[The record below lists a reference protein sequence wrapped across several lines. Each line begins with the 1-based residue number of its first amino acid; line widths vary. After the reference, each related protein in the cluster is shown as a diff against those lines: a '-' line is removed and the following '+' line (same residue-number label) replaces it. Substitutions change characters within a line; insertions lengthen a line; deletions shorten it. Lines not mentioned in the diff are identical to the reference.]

1 MKVFIRR
8 EFYVASIEI
17 RSIFEKGKGID
28 MNIALILAGGTGSR
42 TEQSVPKQFI
52 SIYEKPIIIY
62 TLEAFQKH
70 PDVDAIIVSCIEGWQ
85 DVLKGYAK
93 AAGITKLRWVIE
105 GGDNGQSSARKALL
119 ALEEV
124 CIEDDII
131 IIHDAV
137 RPMITEEIITD
148 CIDKAK
154 EYGSGLSAVRCQE
167 TIMRTDNGENGSEG
181 IDRNDI
187 MRVQTPQA
195 YQYGKVLWAH
205 KEALNRGITNAVYT
219 NTLMLE
225 LGADLHFSLG
235 SNKNI
240 KITTLEDIDMFKAM
254 YTTERDSWLKSSKD
268 KEGAKVTPYRSRV
281 LEIAK

>member
-1 MKVFIRR
+1 
-8 EFYVASIEI
+8 
-17 RSIFEKGKGID
+17 

-52 SIYEKPIIIY
+52 SIYDKPIIIY
-62 TLEAFQKH
+62 TLEAFQRH

-124 CIEDDII
+124 CEEDDII

-148 CIDKAK
+148 CIEKAK

-268 KEGAKVTPYRSRV
+268 KENAKVTPYRSRV
-281 LEIAK
+281 IEIAK